1 MKEYFGW
8 TQSSGMAATYVH
20 LSGRDVDNALL
31 KLHGLTKDENGQES
45 VLKIRVCER
54 CKEKNDAVSQF
65 CRRCGSPLELK
76 VALDLET
83 KKKEKDEL
91 VATVI
96 ERLSEKLNI
105 EKAVQEVI
113 QDLKVEE
120 KFKKI

>member
-31 KLHGLTKDENGQES
+31 KLHGLAKDENGQEN
-45 VLKIRVCER
+45 VLKIKFCPR

-76 VALDLET
+76 VALDLEV

-91 VATVI
+91 VAMVM
-96 ERLSEKLNI
+96 ERLGEKLNI
-105 EKAVQEVI
+105 EKTVQEI
-113 QDLKVEE
+113 IYELKVEE
-120 KFKKI
+120 KFKKL